1 MFSIPTFNRIGHS
14 TVRYRDGREYLV
26 APVVLARAI
35 VMNGSS
41 GPIYYPARELRK
53 DPKRWNNI
61 PLTIGHPEEDGLLVS
76 AKNAGRHI
84 GFVDNVYFQ
93 AGGLRGEAWI
103 DIEAT
108 PRAVLNRINSG
119 KPTEV
124 STGLFTQVVPESG
137 VHGHRSYS
145 YRLVGFEPDHLA
157 VLIKQVGACSVEDGC
172 GVVANSSRGIVIGS
186 GQQGCGVHGETPLEL
201 PQLFA

>member
-1 MFSIPTFNRIGHS
+1 MFTIPTCNRIGHS
-14 TVRYRDGREYLV
+14 TVRYHNGREYLV
-26 APVVLARAI
+26 ASVVLARAI
-35 VMNGSS
+35 VMNGSN

-61 PLTIGHPEEDGLLVS
+61 PLTIGHPQQNGLLVS
-76 AKNAGRHI
+76 AKVAGRHV
-84 GFVDNVYFQ
+84 GFVDNVHYQ
-93 AGGLRGEAWI
+93 ADCLRGEAWI
-103 DIEAT
+103 DIEST
-108 PRAVLNRINSG
+108 PQTVLDRINSG

-137 VHGHRSYS
+137 VHDSRSYK

-157 VLIKQVGACSVEDGC
+157 ILIKQVGACSVADGC
-172 GVVANSSRGIVIGS
+172 GMVANSSRGIEIGS
-186 GQQGCGVHGETPLEL
+186 GYQGFDIHGESPLAL